1 MQWRIR
7 WSKNWTRLWSCWF
20 MWCRVLSVA
29 VYTRTTLLVLT
40 CSVAR
45 HCTIFVCILKHH
57 LPPSDVIWGMMI
69 VWRIRGKIIR
79 TVLCYML
86 CMTVVHSD
94 MHTYEQFLKMSVGLG
109 LDLFFVHL
117 LRFSILVFWF
127 GLAILFLCCFLL
139 LCLVQFVHYYAK
151 ILAGKNVI
159 EMTYFYVQWDVK
171 R

>member
-1 MQWRIR
+1 
-7 WSKNWTRLWSCWF
+7 
-20 MWCRVLSVA
+20 
-29 VYTRTTLLVLT
+29 
-40 CSVAR
+40 
-45 HCTIFVCILKHH
+45 
-57 LPPSDVIWGMMI
+57 
-69 VWRIRGKIIR
+69 
-79 TVLCYML
+79 
-86 CMTVVHSD
+86 MTVVHSD